1 MKGRRYGASGHRL
14 REAVK
19 TQRGHGMILTNVT
32 IALVLTTALVAVPA
46 AMATSP
52 NAASAQQAQHTSSK
66 LKGTMK
72 ALDATTATVVP
83 ANNKN
88 GEIIFQIDLA
98 TAKAGALENGA
109 SVEVTYHFSE
119 GKRIATAL
127 TGK

>member
-1 MKGRRYGASGHRL
+1 M
-14 REAVK
+14 
-19 TQRGHGMILTNVT
+19 TFTNVT
-32 IALVLTTALVAVPA
+32 AALVLATALVAVPT
-46 AMATSP
+46 AMAISQDSP
-52 NAASAQQAQHTSSK
+52 SAPQAERASSK

-88 GEIIFQIDLA
+88 GEIVFQIDLA
-98 TAKAGALENGA
+98 TTKAGALENGA